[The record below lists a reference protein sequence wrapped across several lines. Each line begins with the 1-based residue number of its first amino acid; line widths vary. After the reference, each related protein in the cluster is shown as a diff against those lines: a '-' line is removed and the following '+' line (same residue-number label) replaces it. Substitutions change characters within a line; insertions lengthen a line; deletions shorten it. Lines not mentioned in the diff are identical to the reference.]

1 MSVNGTGLDVT
12 GHHMFPPPP
21 EDEERSERVPLPR
34 RTVYN
39 DLTRNSTAREVVDEL
54 GVNRRLITFHVQ
66 YDNDMF
72 ELQLVDTETVG
83 MYFLSFCVLR
93 LTVFIFHTSI
103 LQLLIYLY
111 CHFILPFFSF

>member
-83 MYFLSFCVLR
+83 MYFLSFCL
-93 LTVFIFHTSI
+93 LPFHI
-103 LQLLIYLY
+103 CIPQLLILFF
-111 CHFILPFFSF
+111 CFPFK